1 MSPQPL
7 PTSRQLLEEL
17 FRSCNENYDS
27 VFRGMQRDQAR
38 MVILWNCLVGELTPD
53 EMELRRKELETA
65 SNAAR
70 DRGLP
75 SFEFLLPF
83 LDSQILADAERKEA
97 FADAAAEG
105 NARMRA
111 NPWFIWMIV
120 AGYDAIVRGHL
131 GRLNARELRKRLE
144 AVLEGCDVPV
154 WNPESGKLLF
164 RGEITR
170 AVRENPWPAILD

>member
-97 FADAAAEG
+97 FGGRCRRGQRTYEG
-105 NARMRA
+105 EPVVYLDDSSR
-111 NPWFIWMIV
+111 
-120 AGYDAIVRGHL
+120 VRRH
-131 GRLNARELRKRLE
+131 RSRT
-144 AVLEGCDVPV
+144 
-154 WNPESGKLLF
+154 
-164 RGEITR
+164 RGPT
-170 AVRENPWPAILD
+170 